1 MDEKIDV
8 KERMKRAEEYFVKGF
23 NCAQAVVAAY
33 ADLYGYTEEQAL
45 KLSAGMGGGRGRLR
59 LTCGAVAG
67 MAILAGME
75 CGSTD
80 ANDREG
86 KSANYKVVQ
95 ELVSR
100 FQKIYGTI
108 ICSELLQL
116 KKDTPLTYEASERTA
131 EYYKSRPCLNQ
142 VITCAKIFGEHYNDI
157 RN

>member
-23 NCAQAVVAAY
+23 NCAQSVVAAY

-45 KLSAGMGGGRGRLR
+45 KLSAGMGGGMGRLR

-142 VITCAKIFGEHYNDI
+142 VITCAKIFGEYYNEI